1 MKIQLLDS
9 NTKQPMRNYKLQLQV
24 RGKDS
29 GYISATTDPQGYF
42 QLDEKYKGQQISP
55 QLNGSQNQ
63 WFNAN
68 DGLKLYFNNTQ
79 AGSKQKQPST
89 TSHK

>member
-1 MKIQLLDS
+1 MKILLLDS
-9 NTKQPMRNYKLQLQV
+9 NTKQPLPNFKLQLQI

-29 GYISATTDPQGYF
+29 GYLSAMTDPQGYF

-55 QLNGSQNQ
+55 QMNGSQNQ
-63 WFNAN
+63 WFNAS
-68 DGLKLYFNNTQ
+68 DGLKLYLNNSK
-79 AGSKQKQPST
+79 AGSRQKQPST